1 VDLYPDEVYCFTP
14 KLEVITLPRDA
25 TPVDFAYAIHTE
37 IGHRCVGAKVNNRI
51 VSLRYK
57 LKNGEVVE
65 VLTSKD
71 ACPSRDWLSFVNT
84 ARARSRIKHW
94 INQKEREDAAELGKK
109 LLEKEARKFQT
120 TWKKVLA
127 MSDLARILQNHGLQ
141 RVEDMY
147 PAVGFGKVAP
157 RQVLADLFPGVEP
170 PTDQTTTV
178 SRLASAVRKVLR
190 RGESPIAVKGQDGL
204 LVYRAKCC
212 NPIRGDEIVGYIT
225 RGKGIS
231 VHTNTCPNLVNML
244 GSDRVTEVE
253 WINVS
258 SDEVFTVRLAISVED
273 RRGILADIASSIS
286 NLKTNIRESRART
299 GEDGKGSID
308 LTVDINDTKHLQKV
322 IHVLKGI
329 RGIQE
334 VERVRRL
341 P

>member
-1 VDLYPDEVYCFTP
+1 
-14 KLEVITLPRDA
+14 
-25 TPVDFAYAIHTE
+25 
-37 IGHRCVGAKVNNRI
+37 
-51 VSLRYK
+51 
-57 LKNGEVVE
+57 
-65 VLTSKD
+65 
-71 ACPSRDWLSFVNT
+71 
-84 ARARSRIKHW
+84 
-94 INQKEREDAAELGKK
+94 
-109 LLEKEARKFQT
+109 
-120 TWKKVLA
+120 
-127 MSDLARILQNHGLQ
+127 
-141 RVEDMY
+141 
-147 PAVGFGKVAP
+147 
-157 RQVLADLFPGVEP
+157 
-170 PTDQTTTV
+170 
-178 SRLASAVRKVLR
+178 
-190 RGESPIAVKGQDGL
+190 
-204 LVYRAKCC
+204 
-212 NPIRGDEIVGYIT
+212 
-225 RGKGIS
+225 
-231 VHTNTCPNLVNML
+231 ML